1 MKSKTG
7 SVFSDAPVSII
18 ISELFQISPDS
29 KNDSYLSQ
37 PLFFPSVMGLADL
50 YTIQSPTSLNLNRH
64 IEHTQSTSESDQLLE
79 NMRAINYVAE
89 NHR

>member
-1 MKSKTG
+1 
-7 SVFSDAPVSII
+7 
-18 ISELFQISPDS
+18 
-29 KNDSYLSQ
+29 
-37 PLFFPSVMGLADL
+37 MGLADL